1 MRLCTLSVAE
11 MLLCW
16 FSSGKSISCLR
27 FPGALVTFPGPVKYT
42 LKHSLPSCFPS
53 TPFGTL
59 DTPSGIIKFYYSNG
73 GDNEAL
79 SRKVKEINDT
89 DKRHLCLSSTSVHL
103 TMPLELLHTHTQN
116 FHSSVS
122 STCFGHH
129 QVDQAYN
136 NIYTAFVETEI
147 SICYNLW
154 VYCM

>member
-1 MRLCTLSVAE
+1 M
-11 MLLCW
+11 
-16 FSSGKSISCLR
+16 
-27 FPGALVTFPGPVKYT
+27 TFPGPVKYT

-59 DTPSGIIKFYYSNG
+59 DTPSGIIKFYYRNG

-103 TMPLELLHTHTQN
+103 TMPLELLHTHTHTQN
-116 FHSSVS
+116 VHSSVS
-122 STCFGHH
+122 SKCFGHH

-136 NIYTAFVETEI
+136 NIYTVLWKLRSRCLT
-147 SICYNLW
+147 ICGFTVCKVKGGNLGNKNG
-154 VYCM
+154 